1 MNVQVQFLR
10 ILKLVVK
17 IFYFILDYFIL
28 LFNLTFILS

>member
-10 ILKLVVK
+10 ILELVVK

-28 LFNLTFILS
+28 FFNLTFILS